1 MLYMRENSL
10 KGKNSNKDNLVSVQT
25 SVNIDHIST
34 LSIIKMAAESLKLDK
49 ALSYMG
55 KIEDIFVNRESKY
68 WQPEVKTK
76 FMEMIKEFK
85 LERITRHDVIVR
97 MSQLFNGHTELILG
111 FNCFLPEGYK
121 LEVINVMMQGTGK
134 NGMQTILKKPDG
146 SVEMTALHPLDS
158 LPEPKFL
165 SGLKK

>member
-76 FMEMIKEFK
+76 FEEIMKEFK

-111 FNCFLPEGYK
+111 FNIFLPEGYK
-121 LEVINVMMQGTGK
+121 LEVIDVMMRTGK
-134 NGMQTILKKPDG
+134 KGMQTILEKPDG
-146 SVEMTALHPLDS
+146 TVEMTALHPLDS